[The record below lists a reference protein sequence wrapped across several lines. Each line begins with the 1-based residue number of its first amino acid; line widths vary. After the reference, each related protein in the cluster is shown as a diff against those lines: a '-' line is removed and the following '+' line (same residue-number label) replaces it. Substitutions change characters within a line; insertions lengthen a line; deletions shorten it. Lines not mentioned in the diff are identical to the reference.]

1 MSNESYYVRR
11 IGITMNKQQAY
22 EQSIFETVFT
32 SITQQGKLLYVGELL
47 KRAAT
52 VYSDRVA
59 LIYKD
64 QYVTYRELYQRATE
78 FSRVLKAHGVKP
90 RDRVL
95 MCFENSPEFYISY
108 FAIWQ
113 IGAIVAPLNIFL
125 KEMELAHIFKDAQP
139 VLIVT
144 SSDRVPLFKLAHNS
158 LPPIL
163 TEKDIARERPLDPAL
178 RDKKEEDQLITL
190 EPDEMAVLLYTSG
203 TTGVPKGVMLSS
215 RNILTNIA
223 QGVARFD
230 MYTHERVFGVLPLFH
245 VFSLNACVWATI
257 FMGATVIVVPHIERR
272 HILEGLKHKPTLFLG
287 VPALYGLL
295 CLMKNAPLSTVKYF
309 ISGGDALPDKIRAAF
324 SLIYRRKLCNGYGL
338 TETSPLITVD
348 LDDEAGPTNTV
359 GRPCV
364 GLQIAIRNEQGNDL
378 NTEHIGT
385 IWVKG
390 GNIMLGYYQAP
401 EATEA
406 VLKDGWFN
414 TGDLGFIDHRGKLV
428 ITGRIKDL
436 IKHKG
441 FNIYPQEIENIIL
454 SHPNVLRVGVIGQK
468 DVMVGEYPIAFV
480 QLRSP
485 EPDIE
490 KTLLA
495 LCKQHLASYK
505 IPREFICSTKELAT
519 TATGK
524 VDKKILRKLLE
535 QK

>member
-1 MSNESYYVRR
+1 
-11 IGITMNKQQAY
+11 MNKRQAQ
-22 EQSIFETVFT
+22 EQSIFEKIFA
-32 SITQQGKLLYVGELL
+32 SITDKGKLLYVGELL
-47 KRAAT
+47 KRASTLYA
-52 VYSDRVA
+52 DRVA

-64 QYVTYRELYQRATE
+64 KTITYQELYQRATA
-78 FSRVLKAHGVKP
+78 FSHILKQHGLKP

-95 MCFENSPEFYISY
+95 MCFENSPEFYIAY

-113 IGAIVAPLNIFL
+113 LGGIAAPLNIFL
-125 KEMELAHIFKDAQP
+125 KEMELAHIVKDSQP
-139 VLIVT
+139 VLIIT
-144 SSDRVPLFKLAHNS
+144 ETDRVPLFQQSNNS

-163 TEKDIARERPLDPAL
+163 TEKDIALDQPVTFS
-178 RDKKEEDQLITL
+178 KEDQLVSL

-272 HILEGLKHKPTLFLG
+272 HILEGVKHKPTLFLG

-295 CLMKNAPLSTVKYF
+295 CLMRNVSLPDVKYF
-309 ISGGDALPDKIRAAF
+309 ISGGDALPDKIRSAF
-324 SLIYRRKLCNGYGL
+324 ELIYRRKLCNGYGL

-359 GRPCV
+359 GHPCV
-364 GLQIAIRNEQGNDL
+364 ELQIAIRDEQEKDL
-378 NTEHIGT
+378 TTNQIGT

-390 GNIMLGYYQAP
+390 NNIMLGYYQAQQ
-401 EATEA
+401 ATEA
-406 VLKDGWFN
+406 VLKHGWFN

-428 ITGRIKDL
+428 IAGRIKDI

-441 FNIYPQEIENIIL
+441 LIIYPQEIENVIL
-454 SHPNVLRVGVIGQK
+454 SHPNVIRVGVVGQK

-480 QLRSP
+480 QLRTQ
-485 EPDIE
+485 EPNIE
-490 KTLLA
+490 KTLQT

-524 VDKKILRKLLE
+524 VDKKVLRKILE